1 MQNVP
6 FEWMTL
12 SFSVSA
18 LTSFLIIVWFARSS
32 KQHLKRDDTSA
43 VQALHINPTAR
54 IGGLAIFIALVVAA
68 ALSHSADNWKSLVLL
83 LVSAVPVFIVGLA
96 EDLGCLASPT
106 RRLIAATVSGSVFIG
121 LMGQWVLH
129 TDVPGLDIALQWSPF
144 AIAFSLFL
152 AVGISH
158 AFNLI
163 DGLNGLAGFTAFAA
177 ALALATIAH
186 QSGLT
191 EHRDML
197 LTIAAAI
204 TGFLIF
210 NFPFGKIFLGDA
222 GAYVIGHLLVWVSVS
237 ILWNAPNVS
246 PFAMLLIFFWPIA
259 DTLLAI
265 MRRLSLGKP
274 IAQPDRLHFHQLVM
288 RGVEIV
294 LLGRKKRRIA
304 NPLATLFTLPFVV
317 APMIAGVMCAL
328 DRGNAAMACGLF
340 AVIFIATYKT
350 GMWIAPKLRRSACPK
365 TVRTANSEQRTT
377 TK

>member
-317 APMIAGVMCAL
+317 APMIAGVMFAL

-350 GMWIAPKLRRSACPK
+350 GMWIAPKLRRSARPK
-365 TVRTANSEQRTT
+365 TVRIANSE
-377 TK
+377 